1 MTPSRRE
8 FIRSLGIAL
17 AAVALSRCAPPIDGG
32 GGEDPRPPTP
42 TPPGGEQNALRGQ
55 LRGCWQQFDWLIQ
68 RTQDWDNP
76 EAGNQARDELLQD
89 HRAVLDRLVTLGAL
103 EPVVADLVQESY
115 AAAVY
120 HVWRSHAGMTC
131 YIMVQSYQATVAGQL
146 VQQSELLAEIAAGG
160 EIDPAVVA
168 RVHESIERDMAYL
181 DLADEVRQKVDS
193 TPGFPSLEEID
204 FDVSPEAAAAA
215 RFLLEL
221 LLEA

>member
-17 AAVALSRCAPPIDGG
+17 AAVALSRCAPPTDGG
-32 GGEDPRPPTP
+32 GAQDPHPPTP
-42 TPPGGEQNALRGQ
+42 TPLGGEQNTLRGQ
-55 LRGCWQQFDWLIQ
+55 LRDYWQQFDWLIQ
-68 RTQDWDNP
+68 RARDWENP
-76 EAGNQARDELLQD
+76 EAGNQAREELLQG
-89 HRAVLDRLVTLGAL
+89 HRAVLDGLVELGAL
-103 EPVVADLVQESY
+103 EPAVADLVQEAY

-120 HVWRSHAGMTC
+120 HVWRSHTGMTC

-146 VQQSELLAEIAAGG
+146 VQQSELLAEITAGG
-160 EIDPAVVA
+160 EVDPAVVS
-168 RVHESIERDMAYL
+168 RVRESIERDMAYL
-181 DLADEVRQKVDS
+181 DLADEARQKVDS